1 MWRNQSLAARF
12 FHIIDISVSAHF
24 QIYDSLIKQFY
35 HNVQNERESK
45 EQKYFQSYVLET
57 NKVWTIVPIQKNIII
72 YILMSSSSVVT
83 SPSSVLE
90 YIHQNKTLPKTKT
103 VISILRTLWNWPTV
117 KQSRDCYEIQTNSPF
132 TLQKNYQDK
141 CNANKNLQRK

>member
-1 MWRNQSLAARF
+1 
-12 FHIIDISVSAHF
+12 
-24 QIYDSLIKQFY
+24 
-35 HNVQNERESK
+35 
-45 EQKYFQSYVLET
+45 
-57 NKVWTIVPIQKNIII
+57 
-72 YILMSSSSVVT
+72 MSSSSVVT

-132 TLQKNYQDK
+132 TLQNNYQDK